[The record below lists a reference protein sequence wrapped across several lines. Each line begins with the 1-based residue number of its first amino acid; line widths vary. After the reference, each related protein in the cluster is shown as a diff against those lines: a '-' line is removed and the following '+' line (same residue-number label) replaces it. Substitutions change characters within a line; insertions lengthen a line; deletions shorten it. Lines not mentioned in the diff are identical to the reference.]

1 MLMDVIGDRM
11 IRSQRCGQDERQLI
25 LTNRVADSILGSR
38 FRPGIGETLKTKR
51 RLIEMCRLFGVTD
64 IKLDIISPLQRQKIL
79 FRCRSRFG
87 FWSSN
92 CRWHISPPRCCALSA
107 YSKYKIDNQAP
118 QGCGGWGRLKF
129 LSF

>member
-38 FRPGIGETLKTKR
+38 FRPGIGEALKTKR

-64 IKLDIISPLQRQKIL
+64 IKFDVISPLQRQKIL
-79 FRCRSRFG
+79 LRRWSRFG

-92 CRWHISPPRCCALSA
+92 CRWHNDLLTFSRST
-107 YSKYKIDNQAP
+107 
-118 QGCGGWGRLKF
+118 RLPN
-129 LSF
+129 